1 MSRRDSVLLLLPR
14 QTALFNQSFLN
25 SDKTFKCTDLNLSLS
40 HPSRCVN
47 GFLLYLSLPLVLPS
61 HQPLPLFTIP
71 HTRML
76 HHGIHSPLQTNHH
89 WFHHLT
95 PLHST
100 PASHSPPPT
109 PPLRKTPPP
118 CMVELAAPPP
128 PPHHHHHTIL
138 TCTHDFF
145 FTHAHLRG
153 GRGTSEWDQ
162 EPWWRDQEGV
172 QCNAHRCP
180 RAHCAG

>member
-95 PLHST
+95 PLSYST
-100 PASHSPPPT
+100 ACHSPPLT
-109 PPLRKTPPP
+109 HTLRETHRP
-118 CMVELAAPPP
+118 CMLELADPPP
-128 PPHHHHHTIL
+128 PPPPSPHHSHMHT
-138 TCTHDFF
+138 
-145 FTHAHLRG
+145 
-153 GRGTSEWDQ
+153 
-162 EPWWRDQEGV
+162 
-172 QCNAHRCP
+172 
-180 RAHCAG
+180 